1 MALKPCLIC
10 GRITT
15 GSKCPPCRRADP
27 YEQPAW
33 RALSRFVVS
42 RDGSCRQ
49 CGSSYYLSA
58 HHVIPRSEGGADHP
72 ANLIALCG
80 ACHRREDAALGARDH
95 VVR

>member
-15 GSKCPPCRRADP
+15 GSKCPPCRRAAP

-42 RDGSCRQ
+42 RDGSCRH

-58 HHVIPRSEGGADHP
+58 HHVIPRAEGGADHP

-80 ACHRREDAALGARDH
+80 ACHRREDAARRRAA
-95 VVR
+95 